1 MTLSPDSLR
10 GNWSYPTSI
19 RFGVGR
25 IAELAEAC
33 RVSGI
38 KRPLLVTDPG
48 LAGSDMVRAAIEA
61 NKKAKVPTG
70 LFSDL
75 QGNPV
80 AKNVADGIA
89 AYREGGHDGVIAF
102 GGGSALDTGKVIAF
116 MTGQSRPMWD
126 FEDIG
131 DWWTRADPAGIA
143 PVIAVPTTAGTGSEV
158 GRAGVITDEAT
169 HTKKIIFH
177 PKMMPVI
184 VITDPALM
192 VGLPAHL
199 TAATGMDALAHN
211 LEAYCAPSYHP
222 IAEGIA
228 LEGMR
233 LVKEHL
239 AAAVADGKNLTSRA
253 QMAAAASMG
262 AIAFQKGLGAIHA
275 LSHPVGA
282 VYNAHHGLTNA
293 VFMPYVLSFNRA
305 AIADKAARIGRY
317 LDLKKPGLDGLVE
330 WVLALRREIGIPHS
344 LADLKVGAGLK
355 IDAARFD
362 ELAAMAA
369 VDPTAGSNPVKVGP
383 AELKRL
389 YENAF
394 AGRVE

>member
-1 MTLSPDSLR
+1 MTKENSMLTPETLR

-33 RVSGI
+33 NSVGI

-48 LAGSDMVRAAIEA
+48 LAGTAMVRDAIAANE
-61 NKKAKVPTG
+61 KAGVPTAI
-70 LFSDL
+70 FSDL
-75 QGNPV
+75 RGNPV

-89 AYREGGHDGVIAF
+89 VLRDGKHDGVIAF

-116 MTGQSRPMWD
+116 MAGQTRPMWD

-143 PVIAVPTTAGTGSEV
+143 PIIAVPTTAGTGSEV
-158 GRAGVITDEAT
+158 GRAGVITDETT

-177 PKMMPVI
+177 PKMMPAI
-184 VITDPALM
+184 VIMDPALM

-211 LEAYCAPSYHP
+211 LEAYCAPAYHP
-222 IAEGIA
+222 MADGIA

-233 LVKEHL
+233 LVKEWL
-239 AAAVADGKNLTSRA
+239 PVAVAEGKNLVARA
-253 QMAAAASMG
+253 QMAVAASMG
-262 AIAFQKGLGAIHA
+262 ATAFQKGLGAIHS
-275 LSHPVGA
+275 LSHPVGSI
-282 VYNAHHGLTNA
+282 YDAHHGLTNA
-293 VFMPYVLSFNRA
+293 VFMPYVLAFNRS
-305 AIADKAARIGRY
+305 AIADKAERVGRY
-317 LDLKKPGLDGLVE
+317 LDLKKPGLDGLID
-330 WVLALRREIGIPHS
+330 WVLELRKQIGIPHT
-344 LADLKVGAGLK
+344 LAGLKVGPE
-355 IDAARFD
+355 RFD

-383 AELKRL
+383 RELKGL
-389 YENAF
+389 YEKAL
-394 AGRVE
+394 AGTL